1 MAPRWD
7 HQRLLHLLPTQR
19 SDEEALA
26 KLPEIVI
33 HAVHNTTRIGPTETP
48 AGGAGSRP
56 EIPGAALFQPK
67 LGDSLA

>member
-1 MAPRWD
+1 MAPGGTIRGCCI
-7 HQRLLHLLPTQR
+7 LLPTQR

-33 HAVHNTTRIGPTETP
+33 HAVHNATRTGPTETP

-56 EIPGAALFQPK
+56 EIPDPAWFQPK
-67 LGDSLA
+67 LG